1 MSSTGKTGMVTRF
14 VAWLGYRYQRWL
26 QLERVA

>member
-1 MSSTGKTGMVTRF
+1 MSSNGETGMVTRF

-26 QLERVA
+26 QLEP

>member
-1 MSSTGKTGMVTRF
+1 MSSNGKTGTVTRF

-26 QLERVA
+26 QLERVT

>member
-1 MSSTGKTGMVTRF
+1 MSSTGMTGMVTRF

-26 QLERVA
+26 QLERVT